1 MGSFETITTD
11 SAEVH
16 YVVFDFSSKTGTG
29 NNVYMVDRIHF
40 QIKDACAFSAEEMI
54 VWRRVAIEV
63 VKTVSAVQT
72 QCFTMFYKKTK
83 VTVYGAETDI
93 WKFCS

>member
-1 MGSFETITTD
+1 MEKYEIGRLMGSFETITTD

-40 QIKDACAFSAEEMI
+40 QIKDACAFSTRK
-54 VWRRVAIEV
+54 RRLRYTVPRLIFGNSSL
-63 VKTVSAVQT
+63 KFWYTVSAVG
-72 QCFTMFYKKTK
+72 CDL
-83 VTVYGAETDI
+83 VDI
-93 WKFCS
+93 R